1 MFRDR
6 PKRDLSNAPGMTLA
20 GMHRKTPKG
29 GFSALCDA
37 TPRAS
42 SSLFGQSL
50 YRQLGELPYGVG
62 CAAGDQEEAT
72 VEQDNSPEAL
82 AARERQAAMV
92 EELRKAE
99 LVRDRLESL
108 QQLVGSYPEGHDTR
122 VLLEEL
128 HLERALGA
136 VEENIGAIREA
147 LLYPRGT

>member
-1 MFRDR
+1 M
-6 PKRDLSNAPGMTLA
+6 
-20 GMHRKTPKG
+20 
-29 GFSALCDA
+29 
-37 TPRAS
+37 
-42 SSLFGQSL
+42 
-50 YRQLGELPYGVG
+50 
-62 CAAGDQEEAT
+62 T

-128 HLERALGA
+128 HLDRALGE

-147 LLYPRGT
+147 LFYPRGT